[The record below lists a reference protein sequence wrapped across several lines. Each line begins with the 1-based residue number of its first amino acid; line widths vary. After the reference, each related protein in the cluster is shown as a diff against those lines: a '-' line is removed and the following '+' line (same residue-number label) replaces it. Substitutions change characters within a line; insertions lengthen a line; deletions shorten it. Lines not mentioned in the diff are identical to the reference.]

1 MKLEIPSSCSSLAV
15 TRNTNRVDPEGGDDP
30 LNQEVYDL
38 LWLLLPDE
46 LTRGRMSTPGF
57 LSPVPIMPYIAIPG
71 ILFLRDIID

>member
-38 LWLLLPDE
+38 LWLPLPDG
-46 LTRGRMSTPGF
+46 LTRGRTRTILALVVLGGF
-57 LSPVPIMPYIAIPG
+57 QVYDN
-71 ILFLRDIID
+71 ILELAYKPR